1 VANTGPVISQA
12 DADRILEPFQRLD
25 ERTSHEGFGLGLTI
39 VASIA
44 AIHTGT
50 VTASPRNDGGLT
62 VTVTV
67 TIPSI
72 DGSPTRP
79 PTRLDSPT
87 LEAADRLA

>member
-1 VANTGPVISQA
+1 MANTGPVISQA

-50 VTASPRNDGGLT
+50 VTASPRNHGGL
-62 VTVTV
+62 TVTV